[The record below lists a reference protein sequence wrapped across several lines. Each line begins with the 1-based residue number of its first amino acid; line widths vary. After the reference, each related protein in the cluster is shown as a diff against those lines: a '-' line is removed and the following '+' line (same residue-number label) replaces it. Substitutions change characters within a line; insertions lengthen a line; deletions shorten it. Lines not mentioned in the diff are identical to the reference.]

1 MLGVIES
8 MIDKVGGELAAKFAE
23 GEAQQVQPIPPVVVG
38 VAELQACLEAI
49 SVSSQGLMMPGK
61 LRIRREGT
69 SFEDLQ
75 TSGNLP
81 RP

>member
-1 MLGVIES
+1 M
-8 MIDKVGGELAAKFAE
+8 
-23 GEAQQVQPIPPVVVG
+23 QPIPPVVVG
-38 VAELQACLEAI
+38 VAELQACLESI

-75 TSGNLP
+75 SSGNLP

>member
-1 MLGVIES
+1 
-8 MIDKVGGELAAKFAE
+8 
-23 GEAQQVQPIPPVVVG
+23 VVG
-38 VAELQACLEAI
+38 VAELQACLESI

-61 LRIRREGT
+61 LRIRREGA

-75 TSGNLP
+75 ASGNLP